1 MNAVAK
7 WSLVILG
14 IIIILPLFLFVFR
27 VVSFVFRVG
36 ISLVLTLFIV
46 YLILRA
52 VGVIRKD

>member
-52 VGVIRKD
+52 VGLIRKD

>member
-52 VGVIRKD
+52 VGVLRKD

>member
-1 MNAVAK
+1 MNAVVK

-36 ISLVLTLFIV
+36 ISFVLTLFIV
-46 YLILRA
+46 YFILRA
-52 VGVIRKD
+52 TGLIRKE